1 MLLQTDILDTPDI
14 FWDHEELEPLYHK
27 GSGYLDLSRRT
38 SVLNKRLDVIAD
50 LYALFRD
57 ERHVQKGHR
66 LEWIV
71 IWYVSALSLHP
82 SWCCA
87 HAVIGTILASAWGSS
102 DRGHLIFS
110 FPLGL
115 DFYFFSDGVAF
126 CCLVPRLIVV
136 EIVLDLLELAVL
148 GHGGA

>member
-1 MLLQTDILDTPDI
+1 MSFIPLLGLWTLLQTDILDTPDI

-71 IWYVSALSLHP
+71 IW
-82 SWCCA
+82 
-87 HAVIGTILASAWGSS
+87 
-102 DRGHLIFS
+102 
-110 FPLGL
+110 
-115 DFYFFSDGVAF
+115 
-126 CCLVPRLIVV
+126 LIVV

-148 GHGGA
+148 SHGGV